1 MRFALL
7 AAVFA
12 LCGGSCGS
20 PRPAS
25 HSAPPAALAA
35 FPATRWVPA
44 NPTYLV
50 AAPTVKDAQRS
61 LRDTIDS
68 IGMIGGVEV
77 SEVSAELS
85 RLIAVDPL
93 STEALTAMGIDVE
106 GGLAMFS
113 EDVSPTFVVR
123 VSAPDQIQAFFDRQR
138 ERGMVTQSVVVD
150 GVEVFTAQLLTNV
163 KVSWAIADD
172 WLWVHFALPIGPAAG
187 TEWFSNS
194 RKPQGAGW
202 GRDWDW
208 ARGATRSA
216 KPALTGFIDAGDL
229 LASLSSK
236 IPDAIACTQLLAPVG
251 RVALSIEGDG
261 SRASGRI
268 AFDLGPAAASIS
280 GALLPVPEG
289 FAAQSQGA
297 PLAAQWNLD
306 LLVVRAWLQPC
317 LRAINEDLGALDRF
331 GVRSG
336 RAVLQGFD
344 PDDKSGAGAVA
355 LDLVHKKFFASQ
367 LDEVPLRSTLE
378 RSRTYGPHKGH
389 SLSVPFV
396 ATLDYVLTDT
406 LALAAVGD
414 GLLAKIVG
422 SGRTVPG
429 PIASI
434 DILPPAMS
442 PEAWRTVL
450 GAIDRRYAE
459 TLVERLMRWREGHI
473 AVTIEGTT
481 LLVAATGV
489 RR

>member
-1 MRFALL
+1 MRFVLL
-7 AAVFA
+7 AAVLA
-12 LCGGSCGS
+12 LCSGSCGS
-20 PRPAS
+20 SRTAS
-25 HSAPPAALAA
+25 HLAPPAALAA

-44 NPTYLV
+44 DPTYLL
-50 AAPTVKDAQRS
+50 AAPTVKQAQRS

-77 SEVSAELS
+77 SEVSAELT
-85 RLIAVDPL
+85 RLIAIDPL
-93 STEALTAMGIDVE
+93 STEALAAIGIDVE
-106 GGLAMFS
+106 GSLAVFS

-123 VSAPDQIQAFFDRQR
+123 MSAPDQIQAFFDRQR
-138 ERGMVTQSVVVD
+138 ERGMVTQSVVVE
-150 GVEVFTAQLLTNV
+150 GTEVFTAQLLANV

-194 RKPQGAGW
+194 RKPQGAAW

-208 ARGATRSA
+208 AREATKSA
-216 KPALTGFIDAGDL
+216 KPALTGFVDAADL
-229 LASLSSK
+229 LSSLAGK
-236 IPDAIACTQLLAPVG
+236 IPDAFACTQLLAPVG
-251 RVALSIEGDG
+251 RVGLSIEGDG
-261 SRASGRI
+261 SRATGRL
-268 AFDLGPAAASIS
+268 ALDVGPAAASIS

-306 LLVVRAWLQPC
+306 LLAVRAWLQPC
-317 LRAINEDLGALDRF
+317 LRALDEDLSTLDRY
-331 GVRSG
+331 GVRAA
-336 RAVLQGFD
+336 RAVLQTFD

-355 LDLVHKKFFASQ
+355 LDLVHKKFFANQ

-378 RSRTYGPHKGH
+378 RNRTFGPHKGH
-389 SLSVPFV
+389 SLAVPFV

-414 GLLAKIVG
+414 GLLARIVG
-422 SGRTVPG
+422 TGRTVPG
-429 PIASI
+429 PIAAI

-442 PEAWRTVL
+442 PEAWKTVL

-459 TLVERLMRWREGHI
+459 VLVERLMRWREGHI
-473 AVTIEGTT
+473 AVTIEGAS